1 MVHAAMDDRIRAL
14 NAPEEAADYATVQPF
29 DDFFVAERDRLFS
42 ALCLVTHD
50 RNEAEDL
57 TQEAFVRVLERWDRV
72 ATMENP
78 AGYLYR
84 TAMNTFRKRY
94 RRALLAARR
103 TLGTTPPP
111 DPLDAIELQ
120 DEAIRA
126 LATLTERQR
135 AAIVLVDL
143 LGYRSDE
150 VAKMLGVRPATV
162 RKHVS
167 LARAALRQKVG
178 DNT

>member
-1 MVHAAMDDRIRAL
+1 MNDSVRAVHPPGDT
-14 NAPEEAADYATVQPF
+14 ADYAAVPPF
-29 DDFFVAERDRLFS
+29 GEFFAAERDRLFS

-50 RNEAEDL
+50 RGEAEDL
-57 TQEAFVRVLERWDRV
+57 TQEAFVRVLEHWDRV
-72 ATMENP
+72 AAMDNP

-103 TLGTTPPP
+103 TLGAASPS
-111 DPLDAIELQ
+111 DPLDAIEVQ
-120 DEAIRA
+120 DAAIRA

-150 VAKMLGVRPATV
+150 VAQMLGIRAATV

-167 LARAALRQKVG
+167 VARAALRQKVG
-178 DNT
+178 EDA

>member
-1 MVHAAMDDRIRAL
+1 MDDPVRAVSTSQ
-14 NAPEEAADYATVQPF
+14 EAAAVAAAIPF
-29 DDFFVAERDRLFS
+29 DDFFVAQRDGLFS

-50 RNEAEDL
+50 RGEAEDL

-72 ATMENP
+72 AAMEDP
-78 AGYLYR
+78 VGYLYR

-103 TLGTTPPP
+103 TFSTAPPP
-111 DPLDAIELQ
+111 DPLDAIDLQ
-120 DEAIRA
+120 DAAIRA

-135 AAIVLVDL
+135 AVIVLVDL
-143 LGYRSDE
+143 LGYGTDE
-150 VAKMLGVRPATV
+150 VAQMLGVRAATV

-167 LARAALRQKVG
+167 VARAALREKVG
-178 DNT
+178 DPR